1 MGTPSLSS
9 PRQKM
14 LGTLIAQA
22 GGRVTR
28 VRVAVLDILQSAHQA
43 LTHDEVEA
51 ALSER
56 QAGAD
61 RVTLYRT
68 LDWFVQCGLAHRV
81 HGADRAWRFAVVA
94 PSAGTAQH
102 AHFHC
107 ERCGRVVCLAQGL
120 TLPDLQPGYA
130 LTRAELNL
138 FGACPNCQKTGQTH
152 VSA

>member
-1 MGTPSLSS
+1 MGAHALPST
-9 PRQKM
+9 RQKM
-14 LGTLIAQA
+14 LATLITQA

-28 VRVAVLDILQSAHQA
+28 ARVAVLDILQSAHQA

-51 ALSER
+51 ALLDR

-81 HGADRAWRFAVVA
+81 HGADRAWRFAVIA
-94 PSAGTAQH
+94 PFAGTEQH

-107 ERCGRVVCLAQGL
+107 EQCGRVVCLAQGL
-120 TLPDLQPGYA
+120 TLPELQPGYT
-130 LTRAELNL
+130 LRRAELNL
-138 FGACPNCQKTGQTH
+138 FGACPACQTGGEPH
-152 VSA
+152 AGV